1 MTLGEAF
8 RLNRIEAEGWN
19 MARGVPLTTLSQMDS
34 EKINALN
41 PYTSGPELTRRNAGF
56 ANLLASWSR

>member
-1 MTLGEAF
+1 
-8 RLNRIEAEGWN
+8 